1 MKASKLALLASTTLF
16 VAYPA
21 FVCQAQ
27 DATVATE
34 RFLALDLNKD
44 DVISRYEYDSDAA
57 FAMMDHDRNGRISAE
72 ELQAI
77 LGPQDHAGVSASDR
91 IIGSDIDNDGALS
104 DSELRRSLSFRFQ
117 WLDRNDDG
125 NVDLAE
131 LRAGLGVPMIGGK

>member
-1 MKASKLALLASTTLF
+1 
-16 VAYPA
+16 
-21 FVCQAQ
+21 
-27 DATVATE
+27 
-34 RFLALDLNKD
+34 
-44 DVISRYEYDSDAA
+44 
-57 FAMMDHDRNGRISAE
+57 MMDHDRDGRISAE

-77 LGPQDHAGVSASDR
+77 LGPQDQAGVSATDR